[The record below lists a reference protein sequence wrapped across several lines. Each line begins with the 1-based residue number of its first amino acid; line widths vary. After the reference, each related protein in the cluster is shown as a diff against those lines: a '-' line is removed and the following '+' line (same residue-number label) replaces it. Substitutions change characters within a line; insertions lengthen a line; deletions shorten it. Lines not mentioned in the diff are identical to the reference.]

1 MAKKFDVTGK
11 GIGILSEK
19 PEKKFNAKEIAGLI
33 YKRYPNECEAK
44 SDRSSRNL
52 SKPDLIQQI
61 AREWHSHWRRA
72 MRNEPRLRATDD
84 RPKLFY
90 FSNNSEEDEVLNI
103 SDVAEPIQAIDKFSE
118 HDLYPILGEFIAQEL
133 NCYSMRINESK
144 SSNTHG
150 RRGNH
155 WLYPDV
161 VGMIAL
167 SQDWH
172 REIDDLSIL
181 MKSSRIRLCSFE
193 VKKTINRSN
202 VREVVFQ
209 TVSNSSWANY
219 AYLAAE
225 SIEDRAAEEL
235 RMLCLAHGIGYIK
248 LDRKNSLESQIQI
261 PSKFN
266 DQINFDLLNRLAKE
280 NSDAVKFLENVT
292 TFLKTKKERP
302 QDWDLYSENIEE

>member
-1 MAKKFDVTGK
+1 MARKFDVTGK

-19 PEKKFNAKEIAGLI
+19 PEKRFNAKEIARLI
-33 YKRYPNECEAK
+33 YKKFPEECDAK
-44 SDRSSRNL
+44 GLRSSRELTKN
-52 SKPDLIQQI
+52 DLIQQV

-72 MRNEPRLRATDD
+72 MRSEPRLRSTDD

-90 FSNNSEEDEVLNI
+90 FSNSTEEEEVSSALDTIKPAQLEKNFI
-103 SDVAEPIQAIDKFSE
+103 E
-118 HDLYPILGEFIAQEL
+118 HDLYPILGEFVAQEL
-133 NCYSMRINESK
+133 NCYSMRINEAK

-155 WLYPDV
+155 WLFPDI
-161 VGMIAL
+161 VGMIPL
-167 SQDWH
+167 SQNWH
-172 REIDDLSIL
+172 REVDDLSTL
-181 MKSSRIRLCSFE
+181 MKSSRVSLCSFE

-225 SIEDRAAEEL
+225 SMEDRAADEL

-248 LDRKNSLESQIQI
+248 LDRRNALESQIQI

-266 DQINFDLLNRLAKE
+266 DKVNFDLLDRLAKE
-280 NSDAVKFLENVT
+280 NSDAVKYLDNVT
-292 TFLKTKKERP
+292 TFLKTKKERSR
-302 QDWDLYSENIEE
+302 DWDLYIDNLEE